1 MCTDPSSLTL
11 PFLTNP
17 IQEKSFL
24 HEIATCGEF
33 MRSDRSVSSTL
44 GGISIFV
51 AFGGLFVGRMMI
63 YPAAVAKV
71 DFLQRLQ
78 TEAIAWDYG
87 HRDV

>member
-1 MCTDPSSLTL
+1 
-11 PFLTNP
+11 
-17 IQEKSFL
+17 
-24 HEIATCGEF
+24 
-33 MRSDRSVSSTL
+33 
-44 GGISIFV
+44 V